1 MSSVQHIKKP
11 VKLSDKSLCFSGVW
25 LIVVFQ
31 CISDRFTENLSV
43 WNCEGKSSSWT
54 SCNTAVLHTCAAK
67 STLILE

>member
-43 WNCEGKSSSWT
+43 WNYKGKSSFWT
-54 SCNTAVLHTCAAK
+54 SYNPAVLHTCAAK